1 MLLEK
6 SEVAVVVVVFFFFFR
21 IKQTPYLI
29 QVFIQALLSTA
40 IFSSKIQ
47 FIYCLLIA

>member
-6 SEVAVVVVVFFFFFR
+6 SEVFFFFFFFR

>member
-6 SEVAVVVVVFFFFFR
+6 SEVAVVVVVVFFFFR

>member
-6 SEVAVVVVVFFFFFR
+6 SEVFFFFFFFFFFR